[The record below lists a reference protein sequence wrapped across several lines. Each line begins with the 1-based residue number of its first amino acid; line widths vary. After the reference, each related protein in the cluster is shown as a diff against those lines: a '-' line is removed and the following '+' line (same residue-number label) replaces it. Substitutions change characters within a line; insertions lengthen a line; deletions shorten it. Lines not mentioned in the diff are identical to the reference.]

1 VNSVFAPVAL
11 VASTRISTWAK
22 PAQVDPVPLD
32 FDELVDD
39 SLDHTDWIQA
49 GVVVLVAIV
58 VAIIAN
64 RVARKIGERAIGQG
78 FAALLIARAIGYV
91 IVLVGVIYA
100 IGGLGVRIGPLLGAL
115 GIGGLVL
122 ALALQG
128 VVENFFGA
136 LILQSRRPFTI
147 GDTVELGE
155 LQGVVKDIDSRTV
168 VLRGLDGTWI
178 RIPNSKVLSDPIVT
192 LTTEALRRSR
202 ITVGVAYGSNL
213 ARATEV
219 IVEALGRVARV
230 CDGPPPF
237 VGLRAFS
244 SSTIDIDVF
253 YWHASDVPA
262 ELAAT
267 HDVVL
272 AIHQALA
279 DQGITIAFPQVVVWQ
294 GQDADEPVYSEP
306 PGRVHTRHAGASSVL
321 PHDEDPGASSW
332 RRWRRGRGHSDR

>member
-1 VNSVFAPVAL
+1 MLVVANTAASIRVPAWLTPGQVEPPSV
-11 VASTRISTWAK
+11 
-22 PAQVDPVPLD
+22 D

-39 SLDHTDWIQA
+39 SLTAPDWIQA
-49 GVVVLVAIV
+49 GVIVLVAV
-58 VAIIAN
+58 VIAIIAN
-64 RVARKIGERAIGQG
+64 RVARSIGERAIGQG

-91 IVLVGVIYA
+91 IVLFGIIYA
-100 IGGLGVRIGPLLGAL
+100 LGGLGVRIGPLLGAL
-115 GIGGLVL
+115 GIGGLIL

-128 VVENFFGA
+128 VVENFFGS

-155 LQGVVKDIDSRTV
+155 YQGVVKDIDSRTV

-178 RIPNSKVLSDPIVT
+178 RVPNSKVLNDPIVT
-192 LTTEALRRSR
+192 MTTEPFRRSR
-202 ITVGVAYGSNL
+202 ITVGVAYETNL

-219 IVEALGRVARV
+219 IVEALGRVARI
-230 CDGPPPF
+230 CDDPPPF
-237 VGLRAFS
+237 VVLRAFS

-253 YWHASDVPA
+253 YWHPSDVPA

-272 AIHQALA
+272 AVHQALA

-294 GQDADEPVYSEP
+294 GEQPDEPLYADGPGLVHTQHPGVVSAPP
-306 PGRVHTRHAGASSVL
+306 PGSGHSSS
-321 PHDEDPGASSW
+321 GW
-332 RRWRRGRGHSDR
+332 RPWRRG